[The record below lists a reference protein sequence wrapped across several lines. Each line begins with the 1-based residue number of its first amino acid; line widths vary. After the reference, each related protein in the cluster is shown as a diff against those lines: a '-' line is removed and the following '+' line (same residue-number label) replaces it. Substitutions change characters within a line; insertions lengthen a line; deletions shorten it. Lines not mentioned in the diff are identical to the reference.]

1 MSKTFCQKYAPKTID
16 DLLLSEDSLKFKD
29 ASFDLSKSSNLLFI
43 GQPGVGKTSLAK
55 ILAKDYDYLYIA
67 NSSDEFNKS
76 FFIPINSQEN
86 PLGLFKIG
94 GQENTIT
101 LRRID

>member
-1 MSKTFCQKYAPKTID
+1 MPR
-16 DLLLSEDSLKFKD
+16 SEDDPWSCFLTLEKFKT
-29 ASFDLSKSSNLLFI
+29 AI
-43 GQPGVGKTSLAK
+43 
-55 ILAKDYDYLYIA
+55 KDYDYLYIA

-76 FFIPINSQEN
+76 FFIQINSQEN

-94 GQENTIT
+94 DQENTIT